1 MVGPHKRLRY
11 CTTLCEKCQYS
22 EFFCS
27 VFPVFDWIRTRKT
40 SNTETFYESAFTKFL
55 WLDVWDSDFHLDE
68 SIWQKLRFHSWIS
81 RKRTDISN
89 QYLLDLMICINSNNT
104 FSVTINNF
112 TENALCMVMSQEKL
126 LTGVLQR
133 ALMKYFTK
141 FTETRL
147 WRSLFSVTQQQAAA
161 KGNLIF

>member
-1 MVGPHKRLRY
+1 MLVLGVFLLRIFW
-11 CTTLCEKCQYS
+11 YS
-22 EFFCS
+22 
-27 VFPVFDWIRTRKT
+27 DWIRTREI
-40 SNTETFYESAFTKFL
+40 SNTDTFYVSAFTKFI

-147 WRSLFSVTQQQAAA
+147 RRSLFSVTQQQAAA

>member
-1 MVGPHKRLRY
+1 M
-11 CTTLCEKCQYS
+11 EKF
-22 EFFCS
+22 E
-27 VFPVFDWIRTRKT
+27 
-40 SNTETFYESAFTKFL
+40 
-55 WLDVWDSDFHLDE
+55 
-68 SIWQKLRFHSWIS
+68 IS
-81 RKRTDISN
+81 FMNLSKKDIDISN

-147 WRSLFSVTQQQAAA
+147 RRSLFSVTQQQAAA